1 MTGGAVYDYVKDF
14 TTGQGYVTTDGANID
29 VDGSNSKWLSK
40 LGTQAGTA
48 AVSDANNHFVTGK
61 DVYDATHVTNDG
73 NYVKGNQFGCGQSC
87 GDRQWAQL
95 EDRQGQPHQC
105 VGLQGRQSM

>member
-40 LGTQAGTA
+40 LGTQP
-48 AVSDANNHFVTGK
+48 V
-61 DVYDATHVTNDG
+61 
-73 NYVKGNQFGCGQSC
+73 
-87 GDRQWAQL
+87 RQPFL
-95 EDRQGQPHQC
+95 MPTTT
-105 VGLQGRQSM
+105 S

>member
-61 DVYDATHVTNDG
+61 DVYEATHVTNDG
-73 NYVKGNQFGCGQSC
+73 NYVNRLRPILRRSTMGSARRSARTTSPVCWPS
-87 GDRQWAQL
+87 RTA
-95 EDRQGQPHQC
+95 
-105 VGLQGRQSM
+105 SM